1 MSIRSAVDDE
11 SINFVSTR
19 WTLRILNEWY
29 AFFDGWSFTYYLSPA
44 YISLSDVSMV
54 FVTSKKGRGVR
65 WGRKWSFNRDDGRK
79 RKTRRVGQAGIK
91 RSQLTNTCLQLW
103 DRERERLVYLKSIY
117 RPCVSEKMNW
127 VKKKKENNFSFNFF
141 YWNFNRVK
149 WAFKTERQIVT
160 CIRISLG

>member
-103 DRERERLVYLKSIY
+103 DRPPRLPEIYISPVCFREDEL
-117 RPCVSEKMNW
+117 SE
-127 VKKKKENNFSFNFF
+127 KKKENNFSFNFF